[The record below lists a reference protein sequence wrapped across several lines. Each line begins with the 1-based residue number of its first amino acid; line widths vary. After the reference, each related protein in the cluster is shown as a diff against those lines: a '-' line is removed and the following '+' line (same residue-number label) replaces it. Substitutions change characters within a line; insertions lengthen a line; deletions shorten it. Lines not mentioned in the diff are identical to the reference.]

1 MSNLANNEN
10 EEMAV
15 LHIAAFLVPVIL
27 AGAGAW
33 ISAQS
38 TTAAAWLIS
47 HNLMVDPASAM
58 IHITGNAGLDLVRV
72 VAILAI
78 ACTVGFAIVRLK
90 PRKRAAAVA
99 GRS

>member
-1 MSNLANNEN
+1 MSNIASNEN

-15 LHIAAFLVPVIL
+15 LHVAAFLVPVIL

-33 ISAQS
+33 ITAQS

-47 HNLMVDPASAM
+47 HNLMVDPANAL
-58 IHITGNAGLDLVRV
+58 IPVTGNAGLDLVRV
-72 VAILAI
+72 IAILSI
-78 ACTVGFAIVRLK
+78 ACTVGFAAARLK
-90 PRKRAAAVA
+90 PRKRAAV